1 MSYYFI
7 ILIVFQ
13 SYSSF
18 CVRMTFSKEEAVK
31 GLKDVTKM
39 LEEGGEV
46 DSSALCLIEEFL
58 KKFPL
63 SPKSRNMSTFPPEL
77 LQLIFSFLPLDD
89 LKSVVRVCKRWLD
102 VGEGSQLWES
112 KKVIFQGGEGISFS
126 SAVEVTRRRGIK
138 SMQAIGLSSGQME
151 KAVIGMTGHLGLE
164 ELDLGGGDLGYL
176 GCCSIQTLSPEL
188 LRSALPNLVKVN
200 LSNSEPTEEQLNY
213 LFSSLNPVA
222 RERPE
227 NPSCSCS
234 C

>member
-1 MSYYFI
+1 
-7 ILIVFQ
+7 
-13 SYSSF
+13 
-18 CVRMTFSKEEAVK
+18 
-31 GLKDVTKM
+31 
-39 LEEGGEV
+39 
-46 DSSALCLIEEFL
+46 
-58 KKFPL
+58 
-63 SPKSRNMSTFPPEL
+63 MSTFPPQL

-176 GCCSIQTLSPEL
+176 GRCSIQTLSPEL
-188 LRSALPNLVKVN
+188 LRSALPNLVQVN

>member
-1 MSYYFI
+1 
-7 ILIVFQ
+7 
-13 SYSSF
+13 
-18 CVRMTFSKEEAVK
+18 MTFSKEEAVK

-58 KKFPL
+58 KKYPL

-77 LQLIFSFLPLDD
+77 LQLIFSFLPLDE

-112 KKVIFQGGEGISFS
+112 KKVTFQGGESISFS

-151 KAVIGMTGHLGLE
+151 KTVIGMTGHLGLE
-164 ELDLGGGDLGYL
+164 ELDLGGGDLGYF
-176 GCCSIQTLSPEL
+176 GRCSIQTLSPEFL
-188 LRSALPNLVKVN
+188 SALPNLVKVN

>member
-63 SPKSRNMSTFPPEL
+63 SPKSRNMSTF
-77 LQLIFSFLPLDD
+77 LP
-89 LKSVVRVCKRWLD
+89 S
-102 VGEGSQLWES
+102 
-112 KKVIFQGGEGISFS
+112 SFS
-126 SAVEVTRRRGIK
+126 
-138 SMQAIGLSSGQME
+138 
-151 KAVIGMTGHLGLE
+151 
-164 ELDLGGGDLGYL
+164 
-176 GCCSIQTLSPEL
+176 
-188 LRSALPNLVKVN
+188 
-200 LSNSEPTEEQLNY
+200 
-213 LFSSLNPVA
+213 
-222 RERPE
+222 
-227 NPSCSCS
+227 
-234 C
+234 